1 MGKMT
6 LGDFYVSV
14 REAKDRLV
22 NVFWLKDFGE
32 LIEDEL
38 AKCKAYEL
46 DPDPSAKK
54 QIAKWNAWF
63 RGGVDITYT
72 CNNCG
77 YPSEERTRYCPNC
90 GAEMSQD
97 GR

>member
-1 MGKMT
+1 MGNT
-6 LGDFYVSV
+6 RFEDFLVSA
-14 REAKDRLV
+14 REAKDRLLS
-22 NVFWLKDFGE
+22 VFWLKNYE
-32 LIEDEL
+32 KLIEDEL
-38 AKCKAYEL
+38 VKCKAYPADT
-46 DPDPSAKK
+46 DPKAE
-54 QIAKWNAWF
+54 AKWNAWF